1 MDLTTIAAKIA
12 QVYEAN
18 RKVEAVLL
26 GGSVSRTWHDDFSD
40 IELFIF
46 WKQPP
51 TDVDRMGSIEA
62 VKGEVIDFH
71 PFEEEEWSES
81 YITNGIKLEIS
92 NFLTATVKQLIHD
105 VVSEYDTDL
114 NKQCIVATISEG
126 VVLTGEESMTAL
138 KAKTSPYPDELREA
152 MVKGYLDFGNRWN
165 NREALLQREDWLM
178 LYKVMVAAQENLMA
192 ILFGLNKHYVHH
204 PRLNGR
210 RTRFAQ

>member
-18 RKVEAVLL
+18 KKVEAVLL

-51 TDVDRMGSIEA
+51 TDVDRMGSIET
-62 VKGEVIDFH
+62 VNGEVIDFH

-81 YITNGIKLEIS
+81 YITEGIKLEIS

-138 KAKTSPYPDELREA
+138 KAK
-152 MVKGYLDFGNRWN
+152 
-165 NREALLQREDWLM
+165 
-178 LYKVMVAAQENLMA
+178 
-192 ILFGLNKHYVHH
+192 NK
-204 PRLNGR
+204 PLSS
-210 RTRFAQ
+210 